1 MSKVRRVN
9 DFKDDEEKFSASSDP
24 ITDFWL
30 RIATEAAP
38 RTSIVIRRNCFS
50 CCGVSEERNFS
61 NALGQLKIM
70 LQVER
75 RKSFVRSR
83 IVCEVKRI
91 GTDVF
96 DVPHRHGKEVCVQV
110 EDVRIFVGILL
121 TKTNGIAGM
130 KV

>member
-1 MSKVRRVN
+1 M
-9 DFKDDEEKFSASSDP
+9 
-24 ITDFWL
+24 
-30 RIATEAAP
+30 
-38 RTSIVIRRNCFS
+38 IRRNCFS

-70 LQVER
+70 LQEER

-96 DVPHRHGKEVCVQV
+96 DVPHRDGKYACKLKMSES
-110 EDVRIFVGILL
+110 L
-121 TKTNGIAGM
+121 
-130 KV
+130 